1 MRDKHKKPYNPY
13 NLLQKFVMP
22 KLIIYHIIKCRSYN
36 ITKKTMKSH
45 LYKLGSI

>member
-13 NLLQKFVMP
+13 NLLQKFAMS
-22 KLIIYHIIKCRSYN
+22 KLITYHIVKCHSYN

-45 LYKLGSI
+45 YHKLGST